1 MEKNVIEKYEL
12 IDGHAVI
19 DENYNIITA
28 NEEMYRFIGISVHC
42 SVIDIIHQVDLD
54 DFIDVANCLR
64 EGQNKD
70 MVIRMR
76 RSDNSYRWM
85 LIHLA
90 RYQFISAE
98 TSFEYLEMHASDI
111 LALQKQNGSLQNT
124 LQNFRHLL
132 AMENEL
138 FFTYDYQTHIYQ
150 INNFIDNEIHNI
162 VEMNV
167 YEFRD
172 ILTKEHFISEDSAEE
187 FEAYCG
193 DLEKGTVSYT
203 HIFKTNFLT
212 KKSEYDAAEFRGMT
226 IYDNSRPRKAV
237 GSIRNLTNSNGI
249 YSNIHTYQHNGNKEC
264 MSYDDVRQFCNNNIL
279 YNPHCELTLVL
290 MEMDR
295 WPELL
300 KDLGSTAAER
310 LYTTTLSTTRQMVG
324 YRGIV
329 CELQKNLICIAIRDI
344 NSEVSLRS
352 FLEALRNQITWNN
365 QLTNAYR
372 DVTFSIGVARYP
384 QNGKDL
390 SNVHRKLVRALEI
403 AHERGHNRYI
413 IYREHLH
420 GELPEM
426 TENS

>member
-19 DENYNIITA
+19 DADYNIITA
-28 NEEMYRFIGISVHC
+28 NEEMYRFIGISVYC

-64 EGQNKD
+64 DGQSKD

-90 RYQFISAE
+90 RYQFTSTD

-111 LALQKQNGSLQNT
+111 LALQRQNGALQNS

-138 FFTYDYQTHIYQ
+138 FFTYDYQSHLYQ
-150 INNFIDNEIHNI
+150 INNFIDNEIHNL

-172 ILTKEHFISEDSAEE
+172 HLVAGHFISDASYDE
-187 FEAYCG
+187 FEAYCK
-193 DLEKGTVSYT
+193 DLEQGTVSYT
-203 HIFKTNFLT
+203 HIFETNFLT
-212 KKSEYDAAEFRGMT
+212 KKPEYDAAEFRGMT
-226 IYDNSRPRKAV
+226 IYDNSRPRTAV
-237 GSIRNLTNSNGI
+237 GSIRNLSNSSGS
-249 YSNIHTYQHNGNKEC
+249 YSNVHTYQHTGHTEA
-264 MSYDDVRQFCNNNIL
+264 MSYDDIRQFCNNNIL
-279 YNPHCELTLVL
+279 YNPDCQLTLIL
-290 MEMDR
+290 MEMDHLS
-295 WPELL
+295 ELQVR
-300 KDLGSTAAER
+300 LGAETAER
-310 LYTTTLSTTRQMVG
+310 LYDTMLSTTRDLIG
-324 YRGIV
+324 YRGIM

-352 FLEALRNQITWNN
+352 FLETLRNQITWNN
-365 QLTNAYR
+365 LLNNSYDQT
-372 DVTFSIGVARYP
+372 TFSIGIARYP
-384 QNGKDL
+384 QNGREL
-390 SNVHRKLVRALEI
+390 SKVHRKLVRALEI
-403 AHERGHNRYI
+403 AHERGFGRYI

-420 GELPEM
+420 GELP
-426 TENS
+426 